1 VNNKADQMSVL
12 LQVRD
17 EKSLEIDERLIT
29 ACLDIQN
36 EHQYDKERNTL
47 EKMRVVIE
55 NYISS
60 EQGDKNHEA

>member
-1 VNNKADQMSVL
+1 MNNKADQISVL

-36 EHQYDKERNTL
+36 EHQYDKDRNTL
-47 EKMRVVIE
+47 DKMKTIVEEYIVSRGGEK
-55 NYISS
+55 
-60 EQGDKNHEA
+60 